1 MSMNVEGPSL
11 EVNSQGQG
19 VNALLATLRPA
30 LQRLDRILDWAV
42 RSMNA
47 GQAEKPAP
55 FRGLYITPEQVS
67 DLLSRE
73 PGVNQFGTN
82 PEVLEDRT
90 NDLNSSDSLTW
101 LVDRFGLSSFEAD
114 LVLLALA
121 PEFDLRYEKIYAYLQ
136 DDVTRKLPTV
146 ELALNLLCDS
156 AEAKLD
162 HRVCFSPKGP
172 LIRHGLLRILPD
184 PNQVEPSFPAYYL
197 KLDQQITRF
206 LLGDPGLDPRLAQF
220 CEVITPTCDWQE
232 LSINLEVKGALPS
245 FTVRAL
251 TERESIVFFFHG
263 PRGSERRATAE
274 ALAKTVGMQLLRVR
288 VDRMTESSSF
298 DGVWNLVFREAQ
310 IRNAIAYVEALDDF
324 RWQTTAAYQML
335 DALLP
340 HQGITVLA
348 GRQPWSPAATTAPPV
363 INVPFEILD
372 FVGRQSCWRAQLA
385 GLGID
390 PGHGDLDTLA
400 ARFSLTAGQIANAA
414 MTAKLSL
421 QWEASLS
428 ATRADPSIPTAS
440 PDPSGDAL
448 AAAARAQCGH
458 ELANLARKIEPRY
471 GWQDIILP
479 ADQMAQLNEICS
491 QAEFRHIVFG
501 KWGFDYKLSLGK
513 GLNVLFCGPPG
524 TGKTMAAEVIARE
537 LRLDLYRIDLSQVV
551 NKYIGETEK
560 NLDRIFSAAENS
572 NAILFFDEADALFGK
587 RSEVRDSHDR
597 YANLEISYLLQKMEE
612 YQGISI
618 LATNL
623 RKNLDE
629 AFERRL
635 QAVVEFPFPD
645 EVNRRQIWE
654 NIFPKEAP
662 LGDDVRFELLAKEIQ
677 LAGGNIKNMALTA
690 AFTSAAN
697 GGVIGMDQLIHAA
710 YREHQKIGRSW
721 NEAGLLKASL
731 PLAQPTTT

>member
-1 MSMNVEGPSL
+1 MSITIEVSNPEVKWPDENAPLASL
-11 EVNSQGQG
+11 R
-19 VNALLATLRPA
+19 AA

-42 RSMNA
+42 RSM
-47 GQAEKPAP
+47 GSGGAEISAS
-55 FRGLYITPEQVS
+55 FRGLYITSEQVS

-73 PGVNQFGTN
+73 PGVSQFGS
-82 PEVLEDRT
+82 PEGMEDRT
-90 NDLNSSDSLTW
+90 RDLATSDALAW
-101 LVDRFGLSSFEAD
+101 LVDRFKLSGFEAD
-114 LVLLALA
+114 VVLLALA

-146 ELALNLLCDS
+146 ELALNLLCEG

-162 HRVCFSPKGP
+162 HRVCFSPQGP
-172 LIRHGLLRILPD
+172 LIRHRLLRILPD

-197 KLDQQITRF
+197 KLDQQIARF

-220 CEVITPTCDWQE
+220 SESIAPTCDWEE
-232 LSINLEVKGALPS
+232 LSIKPEVKAALPS
-245 FTVRAL
+245 HTARAL
-251 TERESIVFFFHG
+251 TERGSIVFFFHG
-263 PRGSERRATAE
+263 PRGSERRASAE
-274 ALAKTVGMQLLRVR
+274 ALAKTVGKQLLRVR
-288 VDRMTESSSF
+288 VDRMMESSSF

-310 IRNAIAYVEALDDF
+310 IKNAIVYVEALDDF
-324 RWQTTAAYQML
+324 RWQTAAGNQML
-335 DALLP
+335 DALSL
-340 HQGITVLA
+340 HSGATILA
-348 GRQPWSPAATTAPPV
+348 GRHPWLPALITAPPV
-363 INVPFEILD
+363 INVPFDILD
-372 FVGRQSCWRAQLA
+372 FEGRLSCWRTQLA
-385 GLGID
+385 AIGSSAVPGLE
-390 PGHGDLDTLA
+390 TLA
-400 ARFSLTAGQIANAA
+400 ARFRLTAGQIAKAV
-414 MTAKLSL
+414 MTAKLSA
-421 QWEASLS
+421 QWQASLTAMRGDSPPASSNPS
-428 ATRADPSIPTAS
+428 ADN
-440 PDPSGDAL
+440 L

-479 ADQMAQLNEICS
+479 ADQMAQLNEICV
-491 QAEFRHIVFG
+491 QAEFRHIVFD

-537 LRLDLYRIDLSQVV
+537 LNLDLYRIDLSQVV

-560 NLDRIFSAAENS
+560 NLDRIFAAAETS

-635 QAVVEFPFPD
+635 QAVIEFPFPD
-645 EVNRRQIWE
+645 EINRRQIWE
-654 NIFPKEAP
+654 NVFPKEAP
-662 LGDDVRFELLAKEIQ
+662 LADDVRFELLAKEIQ

-697 GGVIGMDQLIHAA
+697 GGVIGMEQLIHAA
-710 YREHQKIGRSW
+710 FREHQKIGRSW
-721 NEAGLLKASL
+721 DEAGLLEASL
-731 PLAQPTTT
+731 SLAQPTTA

>member
-1 MSMNVEGPSL
+1 MPVAVPSPD
-11 EVNSQGQG
+11 VNSPDEG
-19 VNALLATLRPA
+19 VNAPLATLRPA
-30 LQRLDRILDWAV
+30 LQRLDRILDWAI
-42 RSMNA
+42 RSMNSR
-47 GQAEKPAP
+47 QAENPAP
-55 FRGLYITPEQVS
+55 FRGLYITNEQVS

-82 PEVLEDRT
+82 AEVLEDSAR
-90 NDLNSSDSLTW
+90 DLTTSDSLAW
-101 LVDRFGLSSFEAD
+101 LVDKFGLSSFDAD

-121 PEFDLRYEKIYAYLQ
+121 PELDLRYEKIYAYLQ

-162 HRVCFSPKGP
+162 HRVCFFPQGP
-172 LIRHGLLRILPD
+172 LVRHGLLRILPD

-197 KLDQQITRF
+197 KLDQQITRL
-206 LLGDPGLDPRLAQF
+206 LLGDPGLDPRLVQF
-220 CEVITPTCDWQE
+220 CELITPTCNWHE
-232 LSINLEVKGALPS
+232 LSINYDVKGALPS
-245 FTVRAL
+245 LTSLAL
-251 TERESIVFFFHG
+251 AERESIVFFFHG
-263 PRGSERRATAE
+263 SRGSERRATAE
-274 ALAKTVGMQLLRVR
+274 ALAKTAGMELLRVR
-288 VDRMTESSSF
+288 VDRLTESSNF
-298 DGVWNLVFREAQ
+298 DGVWKLVFREAQ
-310 IRNAIAYVEALDDF
+310 IKNAIVYVETLDDF
-324 RWQTTAAYQML
+324 RWQTAAGDQML
-335 DALLP
+335 EALSN
-340 HQGITVLA
+340 HEGITVLA
-348 GRQPWSPAATTAPPV
+348 GLRPWQPAATIGLPV

-372 FVGRQSCWRAQLA
+372 FEGRQSCWRAELA
-385 GLGID
+385 SFGID
-390 PGHGDLDTLA
+390 PGPTDLDTLA
-400 ARFSLTAGQIANAA
+400 ARFRLTAGQIANAV
-414 MTAKLSL
+414 MTAKLSS
-421 QWEASLS
+421 QWQASLS
-428 ATRADPSIPTAS
+428 ATRVDLSTPVYADPSK
-440 PDPSGDAL
+440 DDL

-471 GWQDIILP
+471 GWQDIVLP
-479 ADQMAQLNEICS
+479 ADQMAQLKEICT
-491 QAEFRHIVFG
+491 QAEFRHIVYG
-501 KWGFDYKLSLGK
+501 EWGFDYKLSLGK

-524 TGKTMAAEVIARE
+524 TGKTMASEVIAHE
-537 LRLDLYRIDLSQVV
+537 LRLDLYRIDLSQVI

-560 NLDRIFSAAENS
+560 NLDRIFTAAENS
-572 NAILFFDEADALFGK
+572 NAILLFDEADALFGK

-654 NIFPKEAP
+654 NTFPKEAP

-677 LAGGNIKNMALTA
+677 LAGGNIKNMALAA

-721 NEAGLLKASL
+721 NEAGLLEACLS
-731 PLAQPTTT
+731 PAQPTST